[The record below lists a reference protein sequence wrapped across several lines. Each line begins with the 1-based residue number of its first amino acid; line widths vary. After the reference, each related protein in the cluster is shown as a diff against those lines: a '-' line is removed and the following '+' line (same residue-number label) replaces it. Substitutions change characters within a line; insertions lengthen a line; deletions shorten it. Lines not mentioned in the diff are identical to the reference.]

1 MEYMIPALVALGIFG
16 FFIYLSIPRGQAT
29 SIESRLASFAD
40 RTNLEELELEQPFY
54 NRVIRPMVSGIVRMM
69 GRFTPATQ
77 MERTRKNLALA
88 GNPNNMQVAD
98 FMGMRTI
105 AGLGLGAVVLL
116 LGLFVMHL
124 DLLRLIGFTLA
135 SVALGYMLPVF
146 WLGQR
151 IKQRQKNLLKQL
163 PDAIDLMTVSVEAG
177 LGFDLAMQRVADK
190 WTNDISAEFQRTLSE
205 MRVGKSRRDALREM
219 SNRTGV
225 TELTTFVASV
235 IQADQLGVS
244 MSKVLR
250 IQSDQMRIR
259 RLQRAEEQGHK
270 APVLIMFPMVFLIFP
285 AMYIVILGP
294 SVPKIINVFFAQ

>member
-1 MEYMIPALVALGIFG
+1 MEYLFPAAIALGIFV
-16 FFIYLSIPRGQAT
+16 FFIYLSVPRGQAT
-29 SIESRLASFAD
+29 SIEARLASYAD

-54 NRVIRPMVSGIVRMM
+54 NRVIKPMVSGVVRML

-98 FMGMRTI
+98 FMGMRTV

-116 LGLFVMHL
+116 LGLFVMRL
-124 DLLRLIGFTLA
+124 DLLRLIAFALSA
-135 SVALGYMLPVF
+135 IALGYMLPVF

-205 MRVGKSRRDALREM
+205 MRVGKSRRDSLREM

-225 TELTTFVASV
+225 PELTTFVASV

-259 RLQRAEEQGHK
+259 RRQRAEEQGHK

-294 SVPKIINVFFAQ
+294 SVPKIINVFFSQ